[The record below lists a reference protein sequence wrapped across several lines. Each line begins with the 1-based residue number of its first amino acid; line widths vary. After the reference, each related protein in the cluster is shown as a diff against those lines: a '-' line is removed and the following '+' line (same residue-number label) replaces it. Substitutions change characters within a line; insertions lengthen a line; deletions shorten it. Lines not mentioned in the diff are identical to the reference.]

1 MKYTDYSKNDL
12 NIDKLREYVQ
22 TNIETKEDNTVKNY
36 KLMCGL
42 IGEDETTGNSKKAQL
57 NRWKRYFDFY
67 KDGQKFVINEI
78 YDEPFATDD
87 ARKRKEGLY
96 VKYIEL
102 LLLEYLSKQS
112 DYKVTVG
119 SREMYRILGMTNEN
133 YSIRSKMKSIAANE
147 VIRQTMAKNESRF
160 VFTNPPVISD
170 FNINN
175 FYFRAEQK
183 LNKILYSALN
193 SMKNRFL
200 IDYKKVNLIAELV
213 ELENGCRYLDY
224 RESTAYED
232 KLILEAKKLIISQM
246 GYNNVTEIMLCYK
259 CEEFY
264 NSFNE
269 YVKEHYGWERCYPQL
284 RVVYIDDIANQ
295 IPLKAE
301 EIRKLSYEDKKS
313 QLNAEII
320 KSLNIQA
327 EKRYEDNCKKIE
339 TEYDGEWGD
348 FNKMNENVPFVYES
362 EYVEIQR
369 ALADYL
375 LNIHFEISDTK
386 KKISEERTMTTNES
400 E

>member
-1 MKYTDYSKNDL
+1 MKYMDYSKNDL
-12 NIDKLREYVQ
+12 NIDKFKEYVQ
-22 TNIETKEDNTVKNY
+22 ANIEKNEDNTVKNY
-36 KLMCGL
+36 KVMCEL
-42 IGEDETTGNSKKAQL
+42 IGECETTGNSKKAQL

-67 KDGQKFVINEI
+67 KDGQKFLINEI

-102 LLLEYLSKQS
+102 LLLEYLSKQT

-119 SREMYRILGMTNEN
+119 SKEMYRILGMTNEN

-200 IDYKKVNLIAELV
+200 IDYKKVNIIGELKII
-213 ELENGCRYLDY
+213 EENGCNYLDY

-232 KLILEAKKLIISQM
+232 KLILESKKLIINQM

-264 NSFNE
+264 NKFNE
-269 YVKEHYGWERCYPQL
+269 YIKEHYGWERCYPQL
-284 RVVYIDDIANQ
+284 RVVYIDDIARQ
-295 IPLKAE
+295 IPIKAE
-301 EIRKLSYEDKKS
+301 EIRKFSYEDKQS
-313 QLNAEII
+313 QLNTEII

-327 EKRYEDNCKKIE
+327 EKRYDDNCKKIE
-339 TEYDGEWGD
+339 TECNSEWGD
-348 FNKMNENVPFVYES
+348 LNKMDDTPFVYES
-362 EYVEIQR
+362 DYVEIQR
-369 ALADYL
+369 ALANYL
-375 LNIHFEISDTK
+375 LNIHFKSTI
-386 KKISEERTMTTNES
+386 
-400 E
+400 

>member
-12 NIDKLREYVQ
+12 NVDKLIKYVR
-22 TNIETKEDNTVKNY
+22 TNVEEKEDNTVKNY
-36 KLMCGL
+36 KVMCEILEEEVLNG
-42 IGEDETTGNSKKAQL
+42 TSKKAQL
-57 NRWKRYFDFY
+57 NRWKRYFDFH
-67 KDGQKFVINEI
+67 KEGQKFVINEI

-87 ARKRKEGLY
+87 ARKRREGLY

-119 SREMYRILGMTNEN
+119 NKEMYCILGMTNEN
-133 YSIRSKMKSIAANE
+133 FSIRSKMIAPAANE
-147 VIRQTMAKNESRF
+147 VIRQTITRNEDKF
-160 VFTNPPVISD
+160 VFTTPPVVSD

-200 IDYKKVNLIAELV
+200 IDYKKVNIIAELIK
-213 ELENGCRYLDY
+213 ENSCHYLGY

-232 KLILEAKKLIISQM
+232 KLILEAKKLIINQM
-246 GYNNVTEIMLCYK
+246 GYNNVTEIMLKYK

-264 NSFNE
+264 NKLNE

-284 RVVYIDDIANQ
+284 RVVYIDDIAKQ

-301 EIRKLSYEDKKS
+301 EIRKLSYNDKKS

-327 EKRYEDNCKKIE
+327 EKRYKDNHIKIE
-339 TEYDGEWGD
+339 AEYNDEWGD
-348 FNKMNENVPFVYES
+348 FNKMSGNVPFVYES
-362 EYVEIQR
+362 DYVEIQR

-375 LNIHFEISDTK
+375 LNVHFEILDTK
-386 KKISEERTMTTNES
+386 KE
-400 E
+400 

>member
-1 MKYTDYSKNDL
+1 
-12 NIDKLREYVQ
+12 
-22 TNIETKEDNTVKNY
+22 
-36 KLMCGL
+36 MCGL
-42 IGEDETTGNSKKAQL
+42 IGEDETTGNSKKAQF

-67 KDGQKFVINEI
+67 KEGQKFVINEI
-78 YDEPFATDD
+78 YDQPFATDD

-112 DYKVTVG
+112 DYKVTVDN
-119 SREMYRILGMTNEN
+119 REMYKILGMTNEN

-147 VIRQTMAKNESRF
+147 MIRQTITKNVSRF
-160 VFTNPPVISD
+160 VFTNPPVVSD

-175 FYFRAEQK
+175 FYLRAEQK

-200 IDYKKVNLIAELV
+200 IDYKKVNLIAEFVGLK
-213 ELENGCRYLDY
+213 NGRTYLDC
-224 RESTAYED
+224 RESTAHED
-232 KLILEAKKLIISQM
+232 KQILEAKNLIISQM

-264 NSFNE
+264 NRFDE
-269 YVKEHYGWERCYPQL
+269 YVKKNYGWERCYSQL
-284 RVVYIDDIANQ
+284 RIVYIDDIAKQ
-295 IPLKAE
+295 IPLKVE

-327 EKRYEDNCKKIE
+327 EKRYKDNHIKIE
-339 TEYDGEWGD
+339 AEYNDEWGD
-348 FNKMNENVPFVYES
+348 FNKMSGNVPFVYES
-362 EYVEIQR
+362 DYVEIQR

-375 LNIHFEISDTK
+375 LNVHFEILDTK
-386 KKISEERTMTTNES
+386 KE
-400 E
+400 

>member
-1 MKYTDYSKNDL
+1 MKYTDYSKNNL
-12 NIDKLREYVQ
+12 NIDEFREYVQ
-22 TNIETKEDNTVKNY
+22 TSIESNEGNTVKNY
-36 KLMCGL
+36 KVMCEL
-42 IGEDETTGNSKKAQL
+42 LNEDETTGNSKKAQL

-67 KDGQKFVINEI
+67 KEGQKFVINEI

-102 LLLEYLSKQS
+102 LLLEYLSKQT

-119 SREMYRILGMTNEN
+119 NREMYHILGMTNEN
-133 YSIRSKMKSIAANE
+133 YGIRSKMIAPATNE
-147 VIRQTMAKNESRF
+147 VIRQTITTNVNKF
-160 VFTNPPVISD
+160 VFTDVPVVSD

-213 ELENGCRYLDY
+213 ELENGCNYLDY

-232 KLILEAKKLIISQM
+232 KLILEAKKLIISKM
-246 GYNNVTEIMLCYK
+246 GYSNVTEIMLCCK
-259 CEEFY
+259 CKEFY
-264 NSFNE
+264 NRFNE

-284 RVVYIDDIANQ
+284 RVVYIDDIAKQ

-301 EIRKLSYEDKKS
+301 EIRKLSYDDKKS

-327 EKRYEDNCKKIE
+327 EKRYEENQNKVKSKC
-339 TEYDGEWGD
+339 DGEWGD
-348 FNKMNENVPFVYES
+348 LNKMYDDEPFVYES
-362 EYVEIQR
+362 DYVEIQH

-386 KKISEERTMTTNES
+386 NEKS
-400 E
+400 RRKDDDNK

>member
-67 KDGQKFVINEI
+67 KEGQRFVITEI

-112 DYKVTVG
+112 NYKVTVG

-147 VIRQTMAKNESRF
+147 VIRQTMTKNENRF
-160 VFTNPPVISD
+160 VFTNPPVVSD

-213 ELENGCRYLDY
+213 ELENGCHYLNY

-264 NSFNE
+264 NRFNE

-284 RVVYIDDIANQ
+284 RVVYIDDISKQ

-301 EIRKLSYEDKKS
+301 EIRKLSYDDKKS

-327 EKRYEDNCKKIE
+327 EKRFEDNCKKIE

-348 FNKMNENVPFVYES
+348 FNKMSENVPFTYES
-362 EYVEIQR
+362 DYVEIQR

-375 LNIHFEISDTK
+375 LNIHFEISDMK
-386 KKISEERTMTTNES
+386 KKISEKRTVTTNES
-400 E
+400 N

>member
-1 MKYTDYSKNDL
+1 MKYTDYNKNDL
-12 NIDKLREYVQ
+12 NIDKFREYIQ
-22 TNIETKEDNTVKNY
+22 TNIETNEDNTVKNY
-36 KLMCGL
+36 KMMCEL
-42 IGEDETTGNSKKAQL
+42 LNENITGGDSKKAQL

-78 YDEPFATDD
+78 YDEPFVTDD

-102 LLLEYLSKQS
+102 LLLEYLSKQT

-119 SREMYRILGMTNEN
+119 SKEMYRILGMTNEN

-147 VIRQTMAKNESRF
+147 VIRQTMAKNENRF
-160 VFTNPPVISD
+160 VFTNLPVISD

-200 IDYKKVNLIAELV
+200 IDYKKVNIIGKLIDED
-213 ELENGCRYLDY
+213 EYRYLDY

-259 CEEFY
+259 CEDFY
-264 NSFNE
+264 NRFNE
-269 YVKEHYGWERCYPQL
+269 YIKEEYGWERCYPQL
-284 RVVYIDDIANQ
+284 RVVYIDDIAKQ

-320 KSLNIQA
+320 KSLNTQA
-327 EKRYEDNCKKIE
+327 EKRYEDNCNKIKSE
-339 TEYDGEWGD
+339 HDSEWGD
-348 FNKMNENVPFVYES
+348 FNRMDENVPFEYES
-362 EYVEIQR
+362 NYVEIQH

-386 KKISEERTMTTNES
+386 KK
-400 E
+400 

>member
-67 KDGQKFVINEI
+67 KEGQKFVINEI
-78 YDEPFATDD
+78 YDQPFATDD

-112 DYKVTVG
+112 DYKVTVDN
-119 SREMYRILGMTNEN
+119 REMYRILGMTNEN

-147 VIRQTMAKNESRF
+147 MIRQTITKNVSRF
-160 VFTNPPVISD
+160 VFTNPPVVSD

-175 FYFRAEQK
+175 FYLRAEQK

-200 IDYKKVNLIAELV
+200 IDYKKVNLIAEFVGLK
-213 ELENGCRYLDY
+213 NGRTYLDC
-224 RESTAYED
+224 RESTAHED
-232 KLILEAKKLIISQM
+232 KQILEAKNLIISQM

-264 NSFNE
+264 NRFDE
-269 YVKEHYGWERCYPQL
+269 YVKKNYGWERCYPQL
-284 RVVYIDDIANQ
+284 RIVYIDDIAKQ
-295 IPLKAE
+295 IPLKVE

-327 EKRYEDNCKKIE
+327 EKRYKDNHIKIE
-339 TEYDGEWGD
+339 AEYNDEWGD
-348 FNKMNENVPFVYES
+348 FNKMSGNVPFVYES
-362 EYVEIQR
+362 DYVEIQR

-375 LNIHFEISDTK
+375 LNVHFEILDTK
-386 KKISEERTMTTNES
+386 KE
-400 E
+400 